1 MAECNELEFEL
12 PGLSG
17 RKIEGNFEGGNVSS
31 DGGLVLLRQVDRWI
45 GLTKTL
51 PQRLPDRRD
60 PDKIEHSLESML
72 RQRIY
77 GLALG
82 YEDLNDHDFLRKD
95 LLCQTCLGDFRVVSQ
110 GTTATLARGQNY
122 GARRQRLLSVED
134 AALVRASGSQLHCRT
149 GQE

>member
-12 PGLSG
+12 PGLNG
-17 RKIEGNFEGGNVSS
+17 RKIEGNFAGGNVSS

-51 PQRLPDRRD
+51 AQRLPDGRD
-60 PDKIEHSLESML
+60 PDKIEHSLESLL

-77 GLALG
+77 GLAVG

-95 LLCQTCLGDFRVVSQ
+95 LLWQTASER
-110 GTTATLARGQNY
+110 TEELASCDGAVPLRESCWAKGSLADAPNLVRSIRGQF
-122 GARRQRLLSVED
+122 RI
-134 AALVRASGSQLHCRT
+134 GSF
-149 GQE
+149 

>member
-51 PQRLPDRRD
+51 AQRLPDGRD

-95 LLCQTCLGDFRVVSQ
+95 LLWQTASER
-110 GTTATLARGQNY
+110 TEELASCD
-122 GARRQRLLSVED
+122 GAVPLRESSWAKGSLVDPSN
-134 AALVRASGSQLHCRT
+134 LVRSVC
-149 GQE
+149 GQFRISSF

>member
-12 PGLSG
+12 PGFSG

-51 PQRLPDRRD
+51 AQRLPDGRD

-95 LLCQTCLGDFRVVSQ
+95 LLWQTASER
-110 GTTATLARGQNY
+110 TEELASCD
-122 GARRQRLLSVED
+122 GAVPLRESSWAKGSLVDPSN
-134 AALVRASGSQLHCRT
+134 LVRSVC
-149 GQE
+149 GQFRISSF